1 MTDKQAIL
9 DELQNSISPRYVGA
23 LTDSPTSQTS
33 AVASQRRGGARD
45 FVEPIAIS
53 SPSPT
58 PKGCPAGR
66 GHEAEHQHR
75 RRQGDPVA
83 HPQSDAVAGNDVIGG
98 RLRIPLILSPGVR
111 WLGLPRWSP
120 TCRPAHNG
128 LADALGFRPQMKERW
143 IMKKILCL
151 LAVLAITAI
160 AAAPAQ
166 AAKHSIDSSVKIADL
181 ETTGSPPASG
191 TVDYAG
197 TIKGALGSG
206 AVVGQNIFGPLPQFH
221 GPVRAFYAKGTLKG
235 SLEGTGTL
243 NADGSVSFDGTG
255 EITKGTGRQGRQG
268 QVHLRRVRALRR
280 GERSELRDNGDG
292 QVLIT

>member
-1 MTDKQAIL
+1 
-9 DELQNSISPRYVGA
+9 
-23 LTDSPTSQTS
+23 
-33 AVASQRRGGARD
+33 
-45 FVEPIAIS
+45 
-53 SPSPT
+53 
-58 PKGCPAGR
+58 
-66 GHEAEHQHR
+66 
-75 RRQGDPVA
+75 
-83 HPQSDAVAGNDVIGG
+83 
-98 RLRIPLILSPGVR
+98 
-111 WLGLPRWSP
+111 
-120 TCRPAHNG
+120 
-128 LADALGFRPQMKERW
+128 
-143 IMKKILCL
+143 MKKIFCL

-235 SLEGTGTL
+235 SLEGTGVL

-255 EITKGTGRQGRQG
+255 EITKGTGKYKG
-268 QVHLRRVRALRR
+268 AR
-280 GERSELRDNGDG
+280 GKFTFVGSEPSVGANV
-292 QVLIT
+292 QSFEITGTVKY